1 MSFLQYGIIFWG
13 QTYESYKEPIFKLQ
27 KKAIRIISNQTS
39 RSNSLPL
46 FKELHLLRLSDI
58 FKFKLLTFVYESTKL
73 LTPSC
78 FHGYF
83 SSNSAIHSYTA
94 RQSHQGD
101 LYLIGKNTLQYE
113 LGSIRYMG
121 AKLWNQLPGE
131 VRNSS
136 SKFLVRKNL
145 KKHLYTKM

>member
-1 MSFLQYGIIFWG
+1 MSFLQYGITVWG

-39 RSNSLPL
+39 RSSSMPL

-58 FKFKLLTFVYESTKL
+58 FKFK
-73 LTPSC
+73 TPSC

-83 SSNSAIHSYTA
+83 SFNSAIHSYTT
-94 RQSHQGD
+94 RQSHRGD
-101 LYLIGKNTLQYE
+101 LYLIGKNTLQYG

-136 SKFLVRKNL
+136 SKFLFRKNL